1 MVDRTT
7 KAEAE
12 AGMKTVKVCTTN

>member
-7 KAEAE
+7 
-12 AGMKTVKVCTTN
+12 